1 MNIINEMLVDKC
13 FPDNVNARAVVP
25 AYKDKTASGNPI
37 TLTDS
42 AENKPLGM
50 KLYGWSKQDGTPSPD
65 NPVEIESAG
74 MKWSTGKNLINAD
87 DYYSAYKQADG
98 TYKSKTVT
106 LNDIRISLSEFVG
119 KEITISVKLT
129 VGAKVSGVFLMY
141 ISSEQKKINGSV
153 IRTGLTGKS
162 TLTVTPVSN
171 TDYFVISYGSGA
183 DDVIFSELQLE
194 LGSVA
199 TSYEPYTGGV
209 PKPYGDKVGV
219 SVRGKNLFHIT
230 KESDCDK
237 SYDNTTKRIIL
248 PGEYLIG
255 LSLNNYYIAR
265 DAFID
270 FNTDSISFIYSGNS
284 GYGVGIG
291 INCQKSKTYAF
302 SFETNKGVA
311 YAVFYGEDGAF
322 KARVLVST
330 YNVFFIP
337 DYVEHVVILLT
348 NNDGAVAG
356 DTIWFKNVQIE
367 EAKSITAYEPYRTPQ
382 YTSIITPNGLPG
394 IPVPSNTAG
403 ITYTDANGQ
412 AWIADEI
419 DFSKGKYIQ
428 RVWQAEFDGSEKR
441 WVLYKHVQYSGFAIK
456 VLPHKKM
463 TRRYGLCTQ
472 YKTENLHTSNEAIWI
487 GANDD
492 VLYVKNSRFYD
503 ASLDDG
509 GLSNFKS
516 HLAANPLVVMTYL
529 DTPIERDLTSAE
541 LAEYTQLYSYKPTTV
556 VENNSGCWMDVTYK
570 AGTSG
575 KSKNEA
581 LRWYFKNVMPL
592 VG

>member
-1 MNIINEMLVDKC
+1 MNIINDMLVDKC

-37 TLTDS
+37 TLKDS

-50 KLYGWSKQDGTPSPD
+50 KLYGWSKQDGTPSPE

-129 VGAKVSGVFLMY
+129 VGANVSGVFLMY

-153 IRTGLTGKS
+153 IRSGLTGKS
-162 TLTVTPVSN
+162 ILKITPVSN
-171 TDYFVISYGSGA
+171 TDYFVISFGSGN

-209 PKPYGDKVGV
+209 PALYQKDIEVGV
-219 SVRGKNLFHIT
+219 TGKNLFGG
-230 KESDCDK
+230 KAFADK
-237 SYDNTTKRIIL
+237 IV
-248 PGEYLIG
+248 EIG
-255 LSLNNYYIAR
+255 GSL
-265 DAFID
+265 D
-270 FNTDSISFIYSGNS
+270 
-284 GYGVGIG
+284 
-291 INCQKSKTYAF
+291 
-302 SFETNKGVA
+302 ETNKTVTINA
-311 YAVFYGEDGAF
+311 NLINSKIIYEF
-322 KARVLVST
+322 
-330 YNVFFIP
+330 P
-337 DYVEHVVILLT
+337 DKT
-348 NNDGAVAG
+348 
-356 DTIWFKNVQIE
+356 K
-367 EAKSITAYEPYRTPQ
+367 Q
-382 YTSIITPNGLPG
+382 YTIMLSGYNTQETQSPNISIVYSDGTESVITNFEKNKLIVITRKDKEAVSLSGIWVTGISTFYYEQCGVFEGVLTKTDFKPYEYQSLPISTQTGLHA
-394 IPVPSNTAG
+394 IPVPSSTSG
-403 ITYTDANGQ
+403 ITYTDADGQ

-419 DFSKGKYIQ
+419 DFARGKYIQ

-441 WVLYKHVQYSGFAIK
+441 WVLYKNVQYLGFSIK
-456 VLPHKKM
+456 VLPHEKM
-463 TRRYGLCTQ
+463 MRRYGLCTQ
-472 YKTENLHTSNEAIWI
+472 YKTENLITSNEAIWI
-487 GANDD
+487 GVNDD

-503 ASLDDG
+503 ASLDDR
-509 GLSNFKS
+509 GLSNFKA

-541 LAEYTQLYSYKPTTV
+541 LEEYIQLYSYKQTTV
-556 VENNSGCWMDVTYK
+556 VENDSDCWMDVTYK

-581 LRWYFKNVMPL
+581 LKWYFKNVMPL

>member
-248 PGEYLIG
+248 PGEYLMG
-255 LSLNNYYIAR
+255 LSSNNYYIAH

-270 FNTDSISFIYSGNS
+270 FKTNNISFVYSGKS
-284 GYGVGIG
+284 SYGVGIG
-291 INCQKSKTYAF
+291 TNCQKGKTYAF

-311 YAVFYGEDGAF
+311 YAVFYSEDGTH
-322 KARVLVST
+322 KARVLIST
-330 YNVFFIP
+330 YNTFVIP

-382 YTSIITPNGLPG
+382 STAIVTPNGLPG

-419 DFSKGKYIQ
+419 DFSRGKYIQ
-428 RVWQAEFDGSEKR
+428 RVGKVDLENLLWKLIGNCFRSEAISDSK
-441 WVLYKHVQYSGFAIK
+441 VYKWTSEIANIICSHYIC
-456 VLPHKKM
+456 KM
-463 TRRYGLCTQ
+463 TSYNMQYNSDGQDNLIGMYNNQIEIKDTRYNNDVDLFKQSLSGVYAYYVL
-472 YKTENLHTSNEAIWI
+472 AIP
-487 GANDD
+487 
-492 VLYVKNSRFYD
+492 V
-503 ASLDDG
+503 
-509 GLSNFKS
+509 
-516 HLAANPLVVMTYL
+516 
-529 DTPIERDLTSAE
+529 ERDLTSAE
-541 LAEYTQLYSYKPTTV
+541 LAEYIQLYSYKPTTV
-556 VENNSGCWMDVTYK
+556 VENDSDCWMDVTYK

>member
-1 MNIINEMLVDKC
+1 MNIINDMLVDKC
-13 FPDNVNARAVVP
+13 FPDNVNARTVVP

-50 KLYGWSKQDGTPSPD
+50 TLYGWSKQDGTPSPE

-74 MKWSTGKNLINAD
+74 MRWSMGKNLVNAD

-129 VGAKVSGVFLMY
+129 VGANVSGVFLMY

-153 IRTGLTGKS
+153 IRSGLTGKS
-162 TLTVTPVSN
+162 ILTITPVSN
-171 TDYFVISYGSGA
+171 TDYFVISFGSGN

-199 TSYEPYTGGV
+199 TSYEPYTGGI

-219 SVRGKNLFHIT
+219 VVG
-230 KESDCDK
+230 
-237 SYDNTTKRIIL
+237 
-248 PGEYLIG
+248 GENI
-255 LSLNNYYIAR
+255 
-265 DAFID
+265 
-270 FNTDSISFIYSGNS
+270 
-284 GYGVGIG
+284 
-291 INCQKSKTYAF
+291 F
-302 SFETNKGVA
+302 SFENFIALETYSDSGYDVRNIQLKPETMYYFYVPNRKRNAEVGVWLFQPKSENNINDVGFIGLTTNYEEVHSIKTDSTGILKI
-311 YAVFYGEDGAF
+311 GCAF
-322 KARVLVST
+322 SLGIRDENYL
-330 YNVFFIP
+330 
-337 DYVEHVVILLT
+337 
-348 NNDGAVAG
+348 NDNLIISLNPV
-356 DTIWFKNVQIE
+356 D
-367 EAKSITAYEPYRTPQ
+367 AYEPYKQPQ
-382 YTSIITPNGLPG
+382 STSIITPNGLPG

-419 DFSKGKYIQ
+419 DFARGKYIQ
-428 RVWQAEFDGSEKR
+428 RVWQAEFDGSENWLVYDYMKGFILVNAFPYTMTNR
-441 WVLYKHVQYSGFAIK
+441 AYLSNQYLNNLRIGMGKNVLYLDS
-456 VLPHKKM
+456 
-463 TRRYGLCTQ
+463 
-472 YKTENLHTSNEAIWI
+472 S
-487 GANDD
+487 
-492 VLYVKNSRFYD
+492 SFYD
-503 ASLDDG
+503 ASFDDK
-509 GLSNFKS
+509 GLSNFKA

-529 DTPIERDLTSAE
+529 DMPIERDLTSAE

-556 VENNSGCWMDVTYK
+556 VENDSDCWMDVTYK

>member
-50 KLYGWSKQDGTPSPD
+50 TLYGWSKQYGTPSPE

-74 MKWSTGKNLINAD
+74 MRWSMGKNLVNAD

-129 VGAKVSGVFLMY
+129 VGANTSGVFLMY

-153 IRTGLTGKS
+153 IRSGLTGKS
-162 TLTVTPVSN
+162 ILTITPVSN
-171 TDYFVISYGSGA
+171 TDYFIISFGSGN

-199 TSYEPYTGGV
+199 TSYEPYTGGI

-219 SVRGKNLFHIT
+219 V
-230 KESDCDK
+230 
-237 SYDNTTKRIIL
+237 
-248 PGEYLIG
+248 
-255 LSLNNYYIAR
+255 
-265 DAFID
+265 
-270 FNTDSISFIYSGNS
+270 
-284 GYGVGIG
+284 VGGANI
-291 INCQKSKTYAF
+291 F
-302 SFETNKGVA
+302 SFENFIALETYSDSGYDVRNIQLKPETMYYFYVPNRKSNAEVGVWLFQPKSENNINDVGFIGLTTNYEEVHSIKTDSTGILKI
-311 YAVFYGEDGAF
+311 GCAF
-322 KARVLVST
+322 
-330 YNVFFIP
+330 
-337 DYVEHVVILLT
+337 LLGIRDE
-348 NNDGAVAG
+348 NYLNDNLIISLNPV
-356 DTIWFKNVQIE
+356 D
-367 EAKSITAYEPYRTPQ
+367 AYEPYRTPQ
-382 YTSIITPNGLPG
+382 STAIVTPNGLPG

-403 ITYTDANGQ
+403 ITYTDADGQ
-412 AWIADEI
+412 SWIADEI
-419 DFSKGKYIQ
+419 DLERGKYVQ
-428 RVWQAEFDGSEKR
+428 RVWQAEFDGSKDEAWAVSGTTFYSPSLPTNMKFR
-441 WVLYKHVQYSGFAIK
+441 DGVTNKYAVRNVQNIQCVNFGRGNTA
-456 VLPHKKM
+456 
-463 TRRYGLCTQ
+463 LCV
-472 YKTENLHTSNEAIWI
+472 
-487 GANDD
+487 ANP
-492 VLYVKNSRFYD
+492 SEYD
-503 ASLDDG
+503 GSLDDK
-509 GLSNFKS
+509 GLSNFKA

-541 LAEYTQLYSYKPTTV
+541 LAEYTQLYSYKPTTII
-556 VENNSGCWMDVTYK
+556 ENDSGCWMDVTYK